1 MVMVVILVF
10 LTIGIALQ
18 CYYFRKERNL
28 VLQTYVNDSQKII
41 FRKKNKDLDGT
52 IDQVVFPE

>member
-1 MVMVVILVF
+1 MVAGLVL

-28 VLQTYVNDSQKII
+28 VLQTYVNDTQKII
-41 FRKKNKDLDGT
+41 ARTNLKELDGT
-52 IDQVVFPE
+52 LDQVVFPE